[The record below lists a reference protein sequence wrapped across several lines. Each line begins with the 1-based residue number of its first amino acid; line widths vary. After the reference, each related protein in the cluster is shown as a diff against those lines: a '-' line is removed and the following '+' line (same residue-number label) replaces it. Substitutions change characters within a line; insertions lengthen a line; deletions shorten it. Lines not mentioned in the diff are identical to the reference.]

1 MVGQE
6 CADGQILPDYPDTQ
20 CKEPSEPEP
29 EPHSCPEAG
38 TFVDKTWGRE
48 GLNGWSTC
56 RSDNCVVAAQVDNHS
71 SMPSGVCYVNDSG
84 KRICRYDLFYTG
96 QACTYNPDGGTG
108 INPPDHEYPT
118 DPVKPPNP
126 DNPPPSPDLPDEG
139 GDVTPPI
146 YDPDA
151 EDDGLPDD
159 PVQPPNPDP
168 TPDPDDPNLSDG
180 DNAVVGELSEANQR
194 LENIDHTLQ
203 DLTNTTKSDNDAL
216 IEYQSH
222 LLGEMKQ
229 MNQQLADG
237 VGSGGGGG
245 GGNGDGN
252 GEGSC
257 EGEDCNP
264 VGFPGAPEVVDPF
277 AEILDETDIN
287 DILTRTEEVKTQLQT
302 QMNNF
307 KGLFRVPDYGTGGD
321 IAPVEFDL
329 KHAGTTIPV
338 KFGIFSQIS
347 ADISSIIVMI
357 AAFIAFLIVTT
368 RR

>member
-1 MVGQE
+1 
-6 CADGQILPDYPDTQ
+6 
-20 CKEPSEPEP
+20 
-29 EPHSCPEAG
+29 
-38 TFVDKTWGRE
+38 
-48 GLNGWSTC
+48 
-56 RSDNCVVAAQVDNHS
+56 
-71 SMPSGVCYVNDSG
+71 
-84 KRICRYDLFYTG
+84 
-96 QACTYNPDGGTG
+96 
-108 INPPDHEYPT
+108 
-118 DPVKPPNP
+118 
-126 DNPPPSPDLPDEG
+126 
-139 GDVTPPI
+139 
-146 YDPDA
+146 
-151 EDDGLPDD
+151 
-159 PVQPPNPDP
+159 
-168 TPDPDDPNLSDG
+168 
-180 DNAVVGELSEANQR
+180 
-194 LENIDHTLQ
+194 
-203 DLTNTTKSDNDAL
+203 
-216 IEYQSH
+216 
-222 LLGEMKQ
+222 
-229 MNQQLADG
+229 
-237 VGSGGGGG
+237 GG

-264 VGFPGAPEVVDPF
+264 VSFPGAPEVVDPF